1 MHHPQKNANEQNQA
15 EQAHQVS
22 GQKKTAGSHMQQQV
36 KLQQMQDEFLK
47 WLDSVENSNTDL
59 DQYAYKKVR

>member
-1 MHHPQKNANEQNQA
+1 MHHPQEQQKA
-15 EQAHQVS
+15 DQAHQVS
-22 GQKKTAGSHMQQQV
+22 GQKQALNSNLKSQQV